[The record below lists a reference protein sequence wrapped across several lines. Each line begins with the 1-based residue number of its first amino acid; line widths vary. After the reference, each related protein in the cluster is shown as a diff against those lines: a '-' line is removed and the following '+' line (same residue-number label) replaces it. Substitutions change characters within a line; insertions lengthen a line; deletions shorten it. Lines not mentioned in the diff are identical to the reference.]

1 MSSARRGPQRRRL
14 DAVLLLD
21 KPTGMSS
28 NAALQEAKRLYGT
41 LKAGH
46 AGTLDPLASGLLPLL
61 FGEATKLAQFAL
73 GSDKEYLAQVR
84 LGVSTATGDA
94 EGEVLER
101 RAVRVD
107 DAQLARA
114 LERFRGEIEQI
125 PPMHS
130 ALKRGGRPLYALAR
144 EGRTVER
151 APRRVT
157 IHQLEL
163 IERAG
168 DVVRL
173 RIRSSKGT
181 YVRQIAQD
189 LGAELGSGAH
199 LEALRRTALAD
210 FRLEQAVSLDE
221 LRQMDEAARAQR
233 LMPLECLLAE
243 LPRLKLD
250 AAQAVRFVRGQ
261 TVALEEARRGRVS
274 VYGDRGA
281 LLGVGELRA
290 DGALRPLRLLA
301 RDTGSAASS

>member
-1 MSSARRGPQRRRL
+1 MRRKL

-21 KPTGMSS
+21 KPAGPSS
-28 NAALQEAKRLYGT
+28 NAALQEAKRL
-41 LKAGH
+41 LRAHKAGH
-46 AGTLDPLASGLLPLL
+46 AGTLDPLASGLLLLL

-84 LGVSTATGDA
+84 LGVATATGDA
-94 EGEVLER
+94 EGEVLQR

-114 LERFRGEIEQI
+114 LDRFRGEIEQV

-144 EGRTVER
+144 EGRAVER

-157 IHQLEL
+157 IHELEL

-189 LGAELGSGAH
+189 LGAALGTGGH
-199 LEALRRTALAD
+199 LEGLRRTALAD
-210 FRLEQAVSLDE
+210 FRIEQAVALDD
-221 LRQMDEAARAQR
+221 LRRMDEAARARR
-233 LMPLECLLAE
+233 LLPLECLLE
-243 LPRLKLD
+243 SLPRLELS
-250 AAQAVRFVRGQ
+250 APQAGHFLKGRA
-261 TVALEEARRGRVS
+261 VALREARRGRCR
-274 VYGDRGA
+274 VYRAPDT
-281 LLGVGELRA
+281 LLGVGELA
-290 DGALRPLRLLA
+290 AAGELRPLRLLA
-301 RDTGSAASS
+301 RD